1 MEAERSALQAEY
13 EKHIQTANDE
23 MAQLAQEDGAD
34 KFKAMTEALTKYED
48 FPGEE
53 TQKQHQQLKE
63 HWDAVLERTKGELRE
78 LIAAT
83 NPNEIKD
90 KLAEYDGYADGP
102 ALTVALTL
110 PTQPNLWYS
119 SRFAPFAASSSGT
132 QSRVRTAH

>member
-1 MEAERSALQAEY
+1 M
-13 EKHIQTANDE
+13 
-23 MAQLAQEDGAD
+23 
-34 KFKAMTEALTKYED
+34 
-48 FPGEE
+48 
-53 TQKQHQQLKE
+53 
-63 HWDAVLERTKGELRE
+63 ERTKGELRN

-119 SRFAPFAASSSGT
+119 SRFAPFAASFSGT